1 MNWYMK
7 HEATGAIAGP
17 MTKDEALAI
26 SENGL
31 IFSENIFSPQFVTT
45 SEVDDVLTS
54 LRVLRGLTQ
63 EDRDFNQLLEEITV
77 VSQRA
82 IDTITLL
89 CCENPK
95 PVDFSVR
102 VLLAELQGL
111 REAKEIIRGGEDD
124 AIGTL
129 LGQVMSAL
137 IRLSAKKVDTTVTEV
152 PRVPQF
158 VITSEVDT
166 LLQDLR
172 DVRGYP
178 EDGPPR
184 DSTEEALSILCQRA
198 IDTITLLC
206 GKARRVELEM
216 DVDVARLML
225 DLDKVLVGELRER
238 AAKAIISLSAK
249 KVEAPLSSQEVLKRM
264 QQDLPGIIE
273 ELIEKQLRDNPL

>member
-89 CCENPK
+89 CGKKEN
-95 PVDFSVR
+95 
-102 VLLAELQGL
+102 
-111 REAKEIIRGGEDD
+111 
-124 AIGTL
+124 
-129 LGQVMSAL
+129 
-137 IRLSAKKVDTTVTEV
+137 
-152 PRVPQF
+152 
-158 VITSEVDT
+158 TSDE
-166 LLQDLR
+166 
-172 DVRGYP
+172 
-178 EDGPPR
+178 
-184 DSTEEALSILCQRA
+184 
-198 IDTITLLC
+198 
-206 GKARRVELEM
+206 
-216 DVDVARLML
+216 
-225 DLDKVLVGELRER
+225 
-238 AAKAIISLSAK
+238 
-249 KVEAPLSSQEVLKRM
+249 
-264 QQDLPGIIE
+264 
-273 ELIEKQLRDNPL
+273 